1 MNLIQMITLYQMGS
15 PAESVPPLKLLRP
28 ADVRHFDNGPIYGG
42 DEALRSNLRGL
53 EAVWRDELL
62 EW

>member
-1 MNLIQMITLYQMGS
+1 MGS